1 MAQNLIVSTYAFI
14 IIYVYSIDDD
24 NHRGILKVGK
34 ATLNTAPKPFD
45 QLPPNCD
52 LLMQAAKDRIDQQTT
67 TAGIPYHIEYVELAH
82 IINEVGQDVHFDD
95 TAVHQVLLNS
105 GYTRHVFS
113 GLESSPQEWFDV
125 NDVDTVKRAIAA
137 VKEGRNCIDG
147 PANEKKNIVIKF
159 RKEQEAAIC
168 QTTAFFAHNGK
179 MLWNAKMRFG
189 KTLCALEV
197 VRQCA
202 FRKTLIL
209 THRPAV
215 KGGWFE
221 DFRLIKFE
229 GYQYGS
235 KPSNGKNGQLQVGES
250 FDVLAK
256 SGAPFIYFA
265 SMQDLRGSWDKTSE
279 KLKKNQDVF
288 ATQWDLVI
296 IDEAHEGTKTPLGQS
311 VIHQLEKRCKR
322 FLYLSGTP
330 YNILDQFKPEE
341 IYTWDYIQEQEAKE
355 QWPLHHPDEKN
366 PYEGLAHLNIRTYNL
381 GRVFENYNHSDDD
394 YFDFSEFFR
403 TLTGDEAADGR
414 PLAEGEAV
422 GNFAHANDVRRFL
435 DLLCKPSEESYYPF
449 SREEY
454 KTYFAHTFWVLPG
467 VNAAKALSS
476 MLQAHPFFCQFHVVN
491 VAGEGDKMEAE
502 GDADDSSKTDKLEKD
517 CVEKV
522 KAAIASHERTITL
535 SCGRMTTGVSI
546 EQWTAVFML
555 AGAYNTKAAGY
566 LQTIFRAQTPFKQ
579 TPGIKTECYA
589 FDFAPDRTLTVIDEF
604 IRNTQPKGD
613 SGKGGKRITTDSFL
627 RFCSV
632 ISIDGARTID
642 YDAHKFMTQVNRAYA
657 EHIVGKGFHDDRLYT
672 GISTIGKADLRW
684 IQDIASVLRT
694 TGRNSKDDG
703 KVKVTGEGMTGENG
717 GKGTSTPDNPNTDNP
732 PSVKRKKAKPSP
744 DELARSLLKD
754 VLNIISVRMPM
765 MIYGVVE
772 EDENISLQEFITGI
786 DQDSWAEFMPKGFT
800 KDHFKQL
807 GKFYNNDAFIA
818 SVADI
823 LGRAK
828 ATDCLSVKERVE
840 AVAQLISTFRYPDK
854 ETVLTPWRVVN
865 MHMTA
870 TLGGY
875 DFYDEQHKTLLAEPR
890 LVRQEGVTDKV
901 LDPTN
906 THILE
911 INSKSGVYPL
921 WLAYTLFRMQGEGNM
936 FGAPQTA
943 DDEKTLWRQVVERN
957 IFIVCKTK
965 MAEKITRRVLVG
977 YDSSIRPN
985 TTCIPVLVEM
995 LRQSKDYSQ
1004 LVDQISN
1011 PKTYGNNNMKDKKL
1025 KFNAVVGNPP
1035 YQIEGEST
1043 RKSPIYHLFYDLA
1056 FSLSSRSTLITPGRF
1071 LHKAGQ
1077 TPKDWMDKIL
1087 ADTHFTVVRYFQNTS
1102 DVFSSVDIKG
1112 GVAITYYDTDKEFE
1126 AVGFFLEFKELE
1138 SILKKVKSH
1147 KEENICNL
1155 ISSQGL
1161 YKFTE
1166 LTFEDYPRANEVQG
1180 KGTGSKITSNSIT
1193 ELHELFTEDN
1203 QDNDSIQ
1210 ILGLYKKHR
1219 DFRWIKKK
1227 YLQVNEYLPKYNV
1240 FVPEANGTGAIG
1252 EVLST
1257 PIIGTPIIGTPMI
1270 GHTDTFLSV
1279 GCFDI
1284 PSEAEACLK
1293 YIKTKFA
1300 RTMLGMLKATQH
1312 NPRDTWANVPLQD
1325 FTANSDIDWSASIS
1339 AIDRQLYAKYGLSAD
1354 EVAFI
1359 ERMIKPM
1366 E

>member
-1 MAQNLIVSTYAFI
+1 MAQNLIVSTYAFY
-14 IIYVYSIDDD
+14 IIYVYSIDDA
-24 NHRGILKVGK
+24 NHQGILKVGK
-34 ATLNTAPKPFD
+34 ATLYTAPKPFD

-52 LLMQAAKDRIDQQTT
+52 LLMEAAKARIDQQTT

-82 IINEVGQDVHFDD
+82 IINEEGLDVHFDD

-105 GYTRHVFS
+105 GYTRHVFP
-113 GLESSPQEWFDV
+113 GLESTPQEWFDIS
-125 NDVDTVKRAIAA
+125 DADIVKRAIAA
-137 VKEGRNCIDG
+137 VKDGRNCIDG
-147 PANEKKNIVIKF
+147 PASEKKNIVIKF
-159 RKEQEAAIC
+159 REEQEAAIR
-168 QTTAFFAHNGK
+168 QTTDFFAHKGK

-221 DFRLIKFE
+221 DFHLIKFE

-235 KPSNGKNGQLQVGES
+235 KPGNGKNGQPQVGES

-265 SMQDLRGSWDKTSE
+265 SMQDLRGSWDKTSD

-296 IDEAHEGTKTPLGQS
+296 IDEAHEGTTTPLGKM
-311 VIHQLEKRCKR
+311 VVHQLEKRCKR

-330 YNILDQFKPEE
+330 YNILGQFKPEE

-381 GRVFENYNHSDDD
+381 GRVFENYNHSDED
-394 YFDFSEFFR
+394 YFDFTEFFR
-403 TLTGDEAADGR
+403 TLTGNEAADGR
-414 PLAEGEAV
+414 LLAEGEAV
-422 GNFAHANDVRRFL
+422 GDFAHAKDVLAFL

-454 KTYFAHTFWVLPG
+454 KAYFAHTFWVLPG

-476 MLQAHPFFCQFHVVN
+476 MLQAHPFFSQFHVVN
-491 VAGEGDKMEAE
+491 VAGEGDKMEAAR
-502 GDADDSSKTDKLEKD
+502 DADDSAKTDKLEKD
-517 CVEKV
+517 CVAKV
-522 KAAIASHERTITL
+522 KAAIATHERTITL

-555 AGAYNTKAAGY
+555 AGAYKAKAAGY
-566 LQTIFRAQTPFKQ
+566 LQTIFRAQTPFKC

-604 IRNTQPKGD
+604 IRNTQPKGG
-613 SGKGGKRITTDSFL
+613 SGKGGKRITAESFL

-632 ISIDGARTID
+632 IAIDGARTID
-642 YDAHKFMTQVNRAYA
+642 YDARKFMTQVNRAYA
-657 EHIVGKGFHDDRLYT
+657 EHIVGKGFRDDRLYT
-672 GISTIGKADLRW
+672 GISTVGETDLGW
-684 IQDIASVLRT
+684 IQDIANVLK
-694 TGRNSKDDG
+694 GNGGKSKSKDDG

-717 GKGTSTPDNPNTDNP
+717 SKSATTSGNTNTGNPA
-732 PSVKRKKAKPSP
+732 SVKKKKAKLSP
-744 DELARSLLKD
+744 DDQARALLKD

-772 EDENISLQEFITGI
+772 EDENITLQEFIADI
-786 DQDSWAEFMPKGFT
+786 DQDSWEEFMPKGFE
-800 KDHFKQL
+800 KKHFSKI

-823 LGRAK
+823 LGRSK
-828 ATDCLSVKERVE
+828 ATDSLGVKERVE
-840 AVAQLISTFRYPDK
+840 EVTQLISTFHYPDK

-875 DFYDEQHKTLLAEPR
+875 DFYDEQHQTLLAEPR
-890 LVRQEGVTDKV
+890 FVRQEGVTDKV
-901 LDPTN
+901 LAPTD
-906 THILE
+906 TRILE

-943 DDEKTLWRQVVERN
+943 EEEKALWRQVVERN

-977 YDSSIRPN
+977 YDTSISPN
-985 TTCIPVLVEM
+985 TMCIKGLVET
-995 LRQSKDYSQ
+995 LRQNKDYAP
-1004 LVDQISN
+1004 LVDKICN

-1035 YQIEGEST
+1035 YQDSS
-1043 RKSPIYHLFYDLA
+1043 KNNHKDAIYHLFIDLA
-1056 FSLSSRSTLITPGRF
+1056 NNLSDIGTLITPGRF
-1071 LHKAGQ
+1071 LFGAGDTPDDWNKKIVADKNVHVVYY
-1077 TPKDWMDKIL
+1077 TPK
-1087 ADTHFTVVRYFQNTS
+1087 ADTLFGN
-1102 DVFSSVDIKG
+1102 VDIKG
-1112 GVAITYYDTDKEFE
+1112 GVAITMCNALNPQGPIGVFTLHDELASIIEKVVTDGFDSIVPIVHSPATYKFSPLAFQENKWLSD
-1126 AVGFFLEFKELE
+1126 AVGREKRLRTNIFSKVPNLFLE
-1138 SILKKVKSH
+1138 
-1147 KEENICNL
+1147 ICPN
-1155 ISSQGL
+1155 
-1161 YKFTE
+1161 
-1166 LTFEDYPRANEVQG
+1166 
-1180 KGTGSKITSNSIT
+1180 
-1193 ELHELFTEDN
+1193 EDN
-1203 QDNDSIQ
+1203 YIG
-1210 ILGLYKKHR
+1210 IWGLETGNKRVFKWLKSNYMASNNNVDKYKV
-1219 DFRWIKKK
+1219 I
-1227 YLQVNEYLPKYNV
+1227 LPK
-1240 FVPEANGTGAIG
+1240 ANGSGKFG
-1252 EVLST
+1252 EVLT
-1257 PIIGTPIIGTPMI
+1257 APIIGKPFV
-1270 GHTDTFLSV
+1270 GHTESFISIGAFESQD
-1279 GCFDI
+1279 
-1284 PSEAEACLK
+1284 EAESAFK
-1293 YIKTKFA
+1293 YIRTKFA
-1300 RTMLGMLKATQH
+1300 RTMLDTLKVTQD
-1312 NPRDTWANVPLQD
+1312 NFPDTWANVPLQN
-1325 FTANSDIDWSASIS
+1325 FTASSDIDWSASI
-1339 AIDRQLYAKYGLSAD
+1339 ADIDRQLYDKYDLSED

-1359 ERMIKPM
+1359 EKMIKPM
-1366 E
+1366 D